1 MNHSPAKKVF
11 EYLKANFL
19 RLAFLFCVVIM
30 ILFLSAYAIMPKI
43 GVGIGS
49 EWWYSV
55 KSGGQARM
63 EPLIYDELV
72 RLVGIESC
80 GLMLCYKIKIENP
93 FYIRFDYA
101 LDDGVIYKTVLYEKE
116 TGTKYHIHYQPPLR
130 YSPVT
135 KELGKTLVSHASVT
149 VSIDSPTE
157 GARKE
162 LLMID
167 FFANV
172 TGRDSFLIGNSVYGA
187 IVINEEINGR
197 LVRRVWLI
205 DGLMYPIRY
214 ELPESASWGYMT
226 SFKQTDNRLDF
237 LHVSVAGPLKLWH
250 LAVGTAFLFILDYSY
265 RRSVKT
271 ETKSKSF

>member
-1 MNHSPAKKVF
+1 VKNSGAKKVW

-19 RLAFLFCVVIM
+19 RMSFLVCVVIT
-30 ILFLSAYAIMPKI
+30 ILFLSAYALMPKI

-55 KSGGQARM
+55 RSGGQARV

-80 GLMLCYKIKIENP
+80 GLLLCYKLKIENP
-93 FYIRFDYA
+93 FYTRFD
-101 LDDGVIYKTVLYEKE
+101 
-116 TGTKYHIHYQPPLR
+116 
-130 YSPVT
+130 SVT
-135 KELGKTLVSHASVT
+135 KELGRTLVSHTSVT

-157 GARKE
+157 GVRRE
-162 LLMID
+162 LLMVD

-172 TGRDSFLIGNSVYGA
+172 SGRDSFLIGNSVYDA
-187 IVINEEINGR
+187 IVISEESNGR

-237 LHVSVAGPLKLWH
+237 LHVSVAAPLELWH
-250 LAVGTAFLFILDYSY
+250 IAVAAAFLFILDYSY
-265 RRSVKT
+265 RRFVKN
-271 ETKSKSF
+271 ET

>member
-1 MNHSPAKKVF
+1 MKNSGAKKVW

-19 RLAFLFCVVIM
+19 RMSFLVCVVIT
-30 ILFLSAYAIMPKI
+30 ILFLSAYALMPKI

-55 KSGGQARM
+55 RSGGQARV

-80 GLMLCYKIKIENP
+80 GLLLCYKLKIENP
-93 FYIRFDYA
+93 FYTRFDYV

-116 TGTKYHIHYQPPLR
+116 TGTTYHIDYQPPLR
-130 YSPVT
+130 YMPVT
-135 KELGKTLVSHASVT
+135 KELGRTLVSHTSVT

-157 GARKE
+157 GVRRE
-162 LLMID
+162 LLMVD

-172 TGRDSFLIGNSVYGA
+172 SGRDSFLIGNSVYDA
-187 IVINEEINGR
+187 IVISEESNGR

-237 LHVSVAGPLKLWH
+237 LHVSVAAPLELWH
-250 LAVGTAFLFILDYSY
+250 IAVAAAFLFILDYSH
-265 RRSVKT
+265 RRFVKN
-271 ETKSKSF
+271 ET